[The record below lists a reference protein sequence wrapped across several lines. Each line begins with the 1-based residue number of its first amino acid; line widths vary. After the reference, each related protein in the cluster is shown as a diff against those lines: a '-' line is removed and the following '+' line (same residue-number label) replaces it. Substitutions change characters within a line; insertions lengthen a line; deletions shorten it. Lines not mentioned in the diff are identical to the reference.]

1 MFRRQTTTLLNGPR
15 WFSHSSGPRMSSN
28 PVIRG
33 AAVVTSIAAAAVTAT
48 ITVQQ
53 TAVGPLHNDPS
64 PSVPASAVSS
74 KINPGEKRVVG
85 GNGEE
90 LRLLVWGSNRSH
102 IISPDSSDAM
112 QIRTPAVASFLQDVA
127 LRDLAVHAT
136 HAVCVDGRGD
146 VYQWG
151 DGFFDQ
157 KSASDDRKPVLTLQG
172 KNITRVQVT
181 ESRIF
186 ALSASGKV
194 YVISSEAAQQKPNLG
209 AVTPSSASWWGTG
222 WFWGGETGVQH
233 FEIEPSQQ
241 LAWREKI
248 ISIAAGR
255 DHLLALTSSG
265 RTFVHPFSK
274 DANAH
279 GQLGFRKFDISDP
292 SCSTSASRLHVEL
305 TPRAVADPYAKNT
318 RDARESPSGS
328 PAAAG
333 LLPVSENLMN
343 LDDRNLKFSDRLFE
357 VPALRGVHV
366 IQIAAGSRS
375 SFVRTD
381 TGSVLGWGA
390 KTT

>member
-1 MFRRQTTTLLNGPR
+1 
-15 WFSHSSGPRMSSN
+15 
-28 PVIRG
+28 
-33 AAVVTSIAAAAVTAT
+33 
-48 ITVQQ
+48 
-53 TAVGPLHNDPS
+53 
-64 PSVPASAVSS
+64 
-74 KINPGEKRVVG
+74 
-85 GNGEE
+85 
-90 LRLLVWGSNRSH
+90 
-102 IISPDSSDAM
+102 M

-151 DGFFDQ
+151 DGFFEQ
-157 KSASDDRKPVLTLQG
+157 KSASDDRKPLLTLQG
-172 KNITRVQVT
+172 KVCPPLTFTLKWLTTTLIFRDAQNITRVQVT

-241 LAWREKI
+241 LAWREKWVILLVFGGRDPTVDRRNRI

-274 DANAH
+274 DANTH
-279 GQLGFRKFDISDP
+279 GQLGFRKFDIPDP

-305 TPRAVADPYAKNT
+305 TPRTVADPYAKNS
-318 RDARESPSGS
+318 RYARESPSGS
-328 PAAAG
+328 PAAAA

-357 VPALRGVHV
+357 GPDV
-366 IQIAAGSRS
+366 IQIAAGSRG
-375 SFVRTD
+375 SFRENWH
-381 TGSVLGWGA
+381 GKSARLGR
-390 KTT
+390 